1 MSEHN
6 DFRKDVSEWALLENG
21 RLYKLNK
28 SPFIIGRDPKT
39 VDLYLDR
46 KTVSRNQVQLTE
58 INGKWY
64 LEDMNSSSGVW
75 LNGGRINIAQQY
87 ALDPKDRIEFSDF
100 IFTFLCVKNGED
112 SLVNN
117 VEYGTVDQEMKS
129 FDAQNSSFSK
139 PLSTQVAKFS
149 KQSNIN
155 RELNHFKATLEVFLK
170 ENTLDQKA
178 LSRLR
183 KLILLAQRQSDQEA
197 VIENVMDDVFSSY
210 SGYPAESKKTSQPQS
225 GSQSD
230 KIDLDDDQQK
240 KGNTNV
246 NSSTGQNQQAVA
258 GRIKGPVFHPVK
270 IEGDWIK
277 IPVTKIPF
285 TIGRGPDN
293 VDFAFRATGISRSH
307 CLVSFYDG
315 FYHISDLGS
324 TNGIYLNKRRIKPN
338 KDYRVKN
345 GDTVSLGVNQ
355 FYLELP

>member
-1 MSEHN
+1 MIEH
-6 DFRKDVSEWALLENG
+6 DKFGKGVSEWALLENG
-21 RLYKLNK
+21 KLYKLNK

-46 KTVSRNQVQLTE
+46 KTVSRNHVQLTE

-64 LEDMNSSSGVW
+64 LEDLNSSSGAW
-75 LNGGRINIAQQY
+75 LNGEKIKIAQQY

-100 IFTFLCVKNGED
+100 LFEFICVKNGVDSTNHHFED
-112 SLVNN
+112 GSI
-117 VEYGTVDQEMKS
+117 DQEANSIEVKDS
-129 FDAQNSSFSK
+129 NSSKS
-139 PLSTQVAKFS
+139 LSSQFTKLNE
-149 KQSNIN
+149 QSNVN
-155 RELNHFKATLEVFLK
+155 RELNHFKATLAAFLK
-170 ENTLDQKA
+170 ENAFDQRG

-183 KLILLAQRQSDQEA
+183 KLILMSQIQSVQESM
-197 VIENVMDDVFSSY
+197 IENVLDDVFSTYY
-210 SGYPAESKKTSQPQS
+210 SHPSEQNKSAQPKSDSQLAV
-225 GSQSD
+225 
-230 KIDLDDDQQK
+230 IDQK
-240 KGNTNV
+240 DEQLKNMNI
-246 NSSTGQNQQAVA
+246 NSNRPPVQNQQMVT

-270 IEGDWIK
+270 IDGEWVK

-293 VDFAFRATGISRSH
+293 VDFAFCATGISRSH

-315 FYHISDLGS
+315 FYHISDLES